1 MKIADAPVRCY
12 AVEVAFFGI
21 IMIIVW
27 IVNDV
32 FLVNRKLFLIVTY
45 EMDDKDQLSEEVI
58 SLVKFLLNQEF
69 TLF

>member
-1 MKIADAPVRCY
+1 
-12 AVEVAFFGI
+12 
-21 IMIIVW
+21 MIIIW

-45 EMDDKDQLSEEVI
+45 EMDDVDQLSEEVI

-69 TLF
+69 VLVQIFLMSVKVLLY